1 MHRQSSSNNIATMAT
16 STIVPT
22 LYPTT
27 MALKVMAPLAIA
39 DTAFISTAIVAVVT
53 YPTTMVHK
61 PMAGIAMTT
70 ISFAST
76 VLIPKA
82 IVALTTV

>member
-1 MHRQSSSNNIATMAT
+1 
-16 STIVPT
+16 
-22 LYPTT
+22 

-53 YPTTMVHK
+53 DPPTMAHK

-70 ISFAST
+70 LSFAST